1 MPEQCWNTRNTRSSA
16 GLWEMPIAVPDH
28 GKCPICAGSWE
39 MPELCRIM
47 GNARSCAGSW
57 EIAE

>member
-1 MPEQCWNTRNTRSSA
+1 MKHYKSIDEAEIRSGNGRSR
-16 GLWEMPIAVPDH
+16 
-28 GKCPICAGSWE
+28 AGSWE

>member
-1 MPEQCWNTRNTRSSA
+1 M
-16 GLWEMPIAVPDH
+16 GGAVPEH
-28 GKCPICAGSWE
+28 GEGPSCAGSWE

-47 GNARSCAGSW
+47 GNARSCAGLWGCPSCAGLWGCPSCAGSW